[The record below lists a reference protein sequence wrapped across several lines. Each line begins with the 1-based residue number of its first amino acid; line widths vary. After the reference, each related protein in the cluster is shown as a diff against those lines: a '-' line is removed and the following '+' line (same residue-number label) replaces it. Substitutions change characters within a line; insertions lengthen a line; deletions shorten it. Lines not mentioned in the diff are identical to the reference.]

1 MPPLPVVL
9 AEFSSPQA
17 LETHIANFKVTKAI
31 GLNAVT
37 WLLQE
42 GLAMQ
47 CHEYL
52 SLIMPSSVK
61 EAAQVAAQSK
71 TAAASH
77 SKNPSTAR
85 ASSND
90 VDVNL
95 EEGGRPIQR
104 SDTGLTGVSEVESDL
119 SHDNSSRF
127 AESSDASGI
136 QMANSA
142 GPRSSNTAIRSPLSP
157 TMSSATPYLVNL
169 AQASPA
175 SGRPFHHRDLSNT
188 HARPSTSFL
197 TATVVPY
204 PGDPTAEEELWI
216 SELVKSVE
224 AAHGAGS
231 TQAFLRYASDSKQQD
246 ASGLILITRS
256 ILPWLDGTHHIDE
269 ILYRTNLHRSSL
281 RRVLADYAGYVITFV
296 S

>member
-1 MPPLPVVL
+1 
-9 AEFSSPQA
+9 
-17 LETHIANFKVTKAI
+17 
-31 GLNAVT
+31 
-37 WLLQE
+37 
-42 GLAMQ
+42 MQ

-52 SLIMPSSVK
+52 SLIIPSSVK
-61 EAAQVAAQSK
+61 QAAQAAVHST
-71 TAAASH
+71 TAAASR
-77 SKNPSTAR
+77 SKNASTAR
-85 ASSND
+85 ASD

-104 SDTGLTGVSEVESDL
+104 SDTSLTGVSEVESDL

-142 GPRSSNTAIRSPLSP
+142 GPRSSNATIRSPLSP
-157 TMSSATPYLVNL
+157 MMSSATPYLVKL

-175 SGRPFHHRDLSNT
+175 SGTPFHHRDLSNT
-188 HARPSTSFL
+188 HARPSTPFL

-246 ASGLILITRS
+246 TSDLILIARS